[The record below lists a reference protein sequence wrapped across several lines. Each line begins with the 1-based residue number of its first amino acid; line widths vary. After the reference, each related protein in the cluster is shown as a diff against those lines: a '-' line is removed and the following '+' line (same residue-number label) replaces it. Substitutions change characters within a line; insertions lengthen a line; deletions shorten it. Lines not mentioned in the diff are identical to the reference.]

1 MKYAA
6 GGDTAE
12 SPNHDPLVQRLRA
25 AARVID
31 LLALAAG
38 ALFALTLVVA
48 VHQPH
53 RLDFGRPG
61 PALGAVIGTGMATV
75 LLTGLAGIRRLSSH
89 RLWLASAWT
98 SAILLSATVLVW
110 IAAVTDTSH
119 NLTRGTVVTTM
130 RDTDAYLSR
139 HSLAQGQQV
148 RIPTG
153 VFIQALRFTGAYDVE
168 VSGYIWQRYADSIP
182 ATIERGVVLP
192 EADDSYQPRKVYD
205 IHRDGEHVIGW
216 YFNVK
221 LRQVFD
227 YRTYPLDEQ
236 DVWLRLW
243 HPDFESRTQL
253 VPDFAAYPPWRGPA
267 TYGLDAHFVSGNWA
281 VKNTA
286 FSYDTPR
293 YSVNFGQG
301 RQYRH
306 ETHPELYFNMHMARE
321 FASPLFGRIIPLAFI
336 AVLVF
341 ASLFVTTK
349 NTRRFPLSGFDGLS
363 MVEFAA
369 ATLLVLT
376 VDHNNARHE
385 TGSHG
390 ITYIDYVYFCL
401 YFMIIAVVWNS
412 LLLSRGPHLSLVQWR
427 DNLAPKLLYWP
438 VFAVLLCSITALTFL
453 L

>member
-1 MKYAA
+1 MKNLN
-6 GGDTAE
+6 
-12 SPNHDPLVQRLRA
+12 SDPLAHRLRA
-25 AARVID
+25 AARTID

-38 ALFALTLVVA
+38 ALFALTLGVTA
-48 VHQPH
+48 HQD
-53 RLDFGRPG
+53 RELDFARPG
-61 PALGAVIGTGMATV
+61 PALCAVVTTGLSLF
-75 LLTGLAGIRRLSSH
+75 LLAGLAGIRRLGAH

-98 SAILLSATVLVW
+98 ATILLSATALTW
-110 IAAVTDTSH
+110 IATVVDTSH
-119 NLTRGTVVTTM
+119 SLIRGTPVTTM
-130 RDTDAYLSR
+130 RDTDAYLTRHAPASSR
-139 HSLAQGQQV
+139 QV
-148 RIPTG
+148 HIPTG

-168 VSGYIWQRYADSIP
+168 VSGYIWQRYADSVP
-182 ATIERGVVLP
+182 AGIERGIVLP
-192 EADDSYQPRKVYD
+192 EADDSYQPHKVYD

-221 LRQVFD
+221 LRQAFD
-227 YRTYPLDEQ
+227 YHTYPLDEQ
-236 DVWLRLW
+236 DVWLRMW
-243 HPDFESRTQL
+243 HPDFENRAQL
-253 VPDFAAYPPWRGPA
+253 VPDLAAYPPWRGPA
-267 TYGLDAHFVSGNWA
+267 AYGLDANFVSGNWA
-281 VKNTA
+281 VKNTS

-349 NTRRFPLSGFDGLS
+349 NTQRFPLAGFDGLTV
-363 MVEFAA
+363 VEFAA

-376 VDHNNARHE
+376 VDHNTARQE

-412 LLLSRGPHLSLVQWR
+412 LLLSRGPHLALIQWR

-438 VFAVLLCSITALTFL
+438 VLAFLLCSITALTFL